1 MPSEKDLAPTNGQ
14 VVKSLYDDFRYQLWR
29 QIKTHEYTEQIQVL
43 GHCGEAVT
51 Q

>member
-1 MPSEKDLAPTNGQ
+1 MVKLLNPCTMISE
-14 VVKSLYDDFRYQLWR
+14 LWR
-29 QIKTHEYTEQIQVL
+29 QIKTHEYAEQIQVL